1 MKSDAVSPTDAPHLQ
16 RGGIDGAPFMQPRRL
31 QDVGELSRSAQGTVS
46 ALSSAT
52 RATASLS
59 SRHHLTSGSENRC
72 DRIADERDLL
82 VAIHGDEQTALAIPV
97 GQRCCLTM
105 IGLKASEDG
114 VLIVIRT
121 ALHIRTT
128 T

>member
-16 RGGIDGAPFMQPRRL
+16 RCGIDGAPLMQPRRL
-31 QDVGELSRSAQGTVS
+31 QDVGELSRSAHGTLS

-59 SRHHLTSGSENRC
+59 SRHHLTSGSENCC
-72 DRIADERDLL
+72 DRIADERNLL

-97 GQRCCLTM
+97 RQRRCLSM
-105 IGLKASEDG
+105 IGLKTSEDG

-121 ALHIRTT
+121 SLHLRAAT
-128 T
+128 

>member
-16 RGGIDGAPFMQPRRL
+16 RGGIDGAPFMQPRRF

-59 SRHHLTSGSENRC
+59 S
-72 DRIADERDLL
+72 
-82 VAIHGDEQTALAIPV
+82 
-97 GQRCCLTM
+97 
-105 IGLKASEDG
+105 
-114 VLIVIRT
+114 
-121 ALHIRTT
+121 
-128 T
+128 